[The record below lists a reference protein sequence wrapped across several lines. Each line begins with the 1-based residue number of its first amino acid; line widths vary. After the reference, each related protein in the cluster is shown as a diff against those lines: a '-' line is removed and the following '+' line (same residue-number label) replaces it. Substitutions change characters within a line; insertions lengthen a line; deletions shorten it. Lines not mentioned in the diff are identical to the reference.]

1 MTQLRIVLIFID
13 KRKSKVQG
21 VAQVVEHNS
30 PTMGD
35 HLPEITN
42 NSSENSDRITT
53 HAQSIQ
59 PSKLSILLSILNFGP
74 SLILLLLIAM
84 LSLTSPYFL
93 TPRNISNILAQTA
106 VISVVAMGQ
115 QLVILT
121 RGIDLSVGS
130 NLALA
135 SVLGALSFHAGA
147 PAALVI
153 AVMIVSGAAVG
164 AVNGGFYVFGRLPHP
179 FIITLATLS
188 IAKGL
193 ALQLA
198 EGRAIPGMPP
208 EISALGTDALG
219 GLPGSVFVVLAV
231 AAAFFVVTR
240 TMVWGRWIYAV
251 GGRPD
256 AALRMGI
263 PVSWVLVSTYVVS
276 GTCAGIGAV
285 ILAGRT
291 DAGSPLFGNLL
302 ELDTIAAVIIGG
314 ASFLGGRGH
323 LGNALIG
330 ALMIGVIRNA
340 LNLLNVNIF
349 FQLIVI
355 GVVIVIA
362 VEGDVLRNRL
372 EGRVRV
378 LQAGKQS

>member
-1 MTQLRIVLIFID
+1 MSETAKDVV
-13 KRKSKVQG
+13 KSGIKLTD
-21 VAQVVEHNS
+21 
-30 PTMGD
+30 P
-35 HLPEITN
+35 LPFARVNT
-42 NSSENSDRITT
+42 
-53 HAQSIQ
+53 
-59 PSKLSILLSILNFGP
+59 LSILLKILNFGP
-74 SLILLLLIAM
+74 ALILLLLIVV
-84 LSLTSPYFL
+84 LSVTSSYFL

-153 AVMIVSGAAVG
+153 AVMIASGATVG
-164 AVNGGFYVFGRLPHP
+164 AINGGFFVFGRLPHP

-198 EGRAIPGMPP
+198 DGRAIPGMPP
-208 EISALGTDALG
+208 AISALGTDAFG

-231 AAAFFVVTR
+231 AAVLFVITR

-285 ILAGRT
+285 LLAGRT

-355 GVVIVIA
+355 GTVIVIA
-362 VEGDVLRNRL
+362 VEGDVLRNHL

-378 LQAGKQS
+378 LQAGKHA